1 MSKLNLSERSRV
13 LEYFEEICS
22 IPHGSGNTEKIAD
35 YCVDFAKSHN
45 LKFYRDEANNVIIY
59 KNGTKGYE
67 NSAPIILQGHLDMVC
82 QKTPESKINFE
93 TDGLDIYVD
102 GDFIRARGTTLG
114 ADDGMGMSIMFAIL
128 EDNEISHPP
137 IEAVF
142 TSDEE
147 IGMIGA
153 GKLDMSKLTAK
164 RMINL
169 DAGNID
175 LACVSCAGGVEVKI
189 TMPVERNVACGKKI
203 SFVISGLKGGHSG
216 GKIGEGRVN
225 ADILA
230 GRIISYA
237 KRIADVDLLEI
248 NGGNKGN
255 VIPSYCEFSVVLDK
269 SDEFVLKMEEYIEEI
284 KEELKDREETLDIS
298 VSSQEEGN
306 FNVLTK
312 EKRDKII
319 YLLNSLPN
327 GVIDMD
333 AKMKTQVETSLN
345 FGILRTDENEI
356 SMLFMLRSN
365 KEKSL
370 SNLQEKMFYLAEYN
384 GCSAEASGYYP
395 PWEYIENSEL
405 QQLYMNSYEEMYKE
419 KASVYVTHA
428 GLECGM
434 FSSKIKDLD
443 CIAIGAALFD
453 VHTVDERLSISST
466 KEFFEFLKYLLSN
479 CR

>member
-1 MSKLNLSERSRV
+1 MSKLNLTEKSRV
-13 LEYFEEICS
+13 LEYFEEICA
-22 IPHGSGNTEKIAD
+22 IPHGSGNTQKIAD
-35 YCVDFAKSHN
+35 YCVDFAKSHE
-45 LKFYRDEANNVIIY
+45 LEFYRDEANNVIIY

-67 NSAPIILQGHLDMVC
+67 NIAPVILQGHIDMVC
-82 QKTPESKINFE
+82 QKTPESNINFE
-93 TDGLDIYVD
+93 TDGLDVYVD

-114 ADDGMGMSIMFAIL
+114 ADNGAGVALMLAVL
-128 EDNEISHPP
+128 ESGDISHPP

-169 DAGNID
+169 DSGNID
-175 LACVSCAGGVEVKI
+175 KACVSCAGGVEVKI
-189 TMPVERNVACGKKI
+189 TMPIEKNIACGKKI

-216 GKIGEGRVN
+216 GKIDEGRVN
-225 ADILA
+225 SDILA
-230 GRIISYA
+230 GRILSYA
-237 KRIADVDLLEI
+237 KKIADIDLLEI
-248 NGGNKGN
+248 NGGTRGN

-269 SDEFVLKMEEYIEEI
+269 SDEFILKMEEYIEEL

-298 VSSQEEGN
+298 VHAKEDGN

-327 GVIDMD
+327 GVIDMN

-345 FGILRTDENEI
+345 LGILKTDDDEI
-356 SMLFMLRSN
+356 SMLFTLRSN
-365 KEKSL
+365 KAKLL

-395 PWEYIENSEL
+395 PWEYVENSEL

-419 KASVYVTHA
+419 KPSVYVTHA

-434 FSSKIKDLD
+434 FSSKIKGLD
-443 CIAIGAALFD
+443 CISISPGNIG
-453 VHTVDERLSISST
+453 VHTVEERLSISST
-466 KEFFEFLKYLLSN
+466 KTFFEFLKYFLSN
-479 CR
+479 CK